1 MKNIHSIKKLT
12 ATPLYARLNQPFT
25 IATGAHTA
33 LENVLAEIELADG
46 TKGYGEATPAAHI
59 TGETQ
64 KDTLANINA
73 LTPELR
79 GRSVCDYLEISRL
92 LAGELAHNRCAATAV
107 EAAMFDA
114 LGKQL
119 NIPMWKFFGSACTK
133 LYSDMTVVL
142 GSVEEAALA
151 GADIRARGIRGYK
164 IKLGGGAH
172 PDFERVLAVSKAG
185 PKLPVYLDANQAYSP
200 KDMLLFVRE
209 LRKAKVKL
217 ELIEQP
223 VPKADWEGLR
233 EVTRKSGVCVCADE
247 AVTGMDSVVRI
258 ISGGYATGVNIKTA
272 KFGYVLGAEMARLC
286 KSSNIR
292 LMMGGMME
300 SLLAMTASAHLA
312 AGLGGVDFVDL
323 DTPFFVK
330 DNIMRGKVLG
340 KDGLYD
346 LSKVKS
352 GIGVAPCTAGM
363 RSALASLK
371 K

>member
-142 GSVEEAALA
+142 GGLIQTEKDNSDNKVPLLGDIPFLGKALFAGTYRNKSKSELVIFLTPHIVNGNEHSV
-151 GADIRARGIRGYK
+151 
-164 IKLGGGAH
+164 
-172 PDFERVLAVSKAG
+172 AG
-185 PKLPVYLDANQAYSP
+185 PDVGFEIPTNS
-200 KDMLLFVRE
+200 
-209 LRKAKVKL
+209 
-217 ELIEQP
+217 
-223 VPKADWEGLR
+223 
-233 EVTRKSGVCVCADE
+233 
-247 AVTGMDSVVRI
+247 VTG
-258 ISGGYATGVNIKTA
+258 
-272 KFGYVLGAEMARLC
+272 
-286 KSSNIR
+286 
-292 LMMGGMME
+292 
-300 SLLAMTASAHLA
+300 SLSRH
-312 AGLGGVDFVDL
+312 
-323 DTPFFVK
+323 
-330 DNIMRGKVLG
+330 
-340 KDGLYD
+340 
-346 LSKVKS
+346 
-352 GIGVAPCTAGM
+352 
-363 RSALASLK
+363 
-371 K
+371 